1 MIKENSAEPEV
12 QLQAL
17 TAELL
22 STTADQWAQI
32 IADEAKSEADD
43 NNRNGKNK
51 RKGKKDINK
60 STQLRRFYDEIC
72 RLHDKGERDF
82 ERRLPFVHMILSKV
96 AYAKSRD
103 LVGEKFYQ
111 LMQTCL
117 RQVENWQTFDN
128 FKHFMEAFMGFYRMY
143 RPQ

>member
-22 STTADQWAQI
+22 STTADRWAQI
-32 IADEAKSEADD
+32 IAKEAEDQ
-43 NNRNGKNK
+43 NG
-51 RKGKKDINK
+51 RNK

-82 ERRLPFVHMILSKV
+82 ERRLPFVHMILSRV
-96 AYAKSRD
+96 AYAKSRK
-103 LVGEKFYQ
+103 LVGDQFYQ

-117 RQVENWQTFDN
+117 RQIENWQTFDN